1 MNHSK
6 SSQLKSSAKIILAGF
21 IMIILLVMLFALLVS
36 RENTKLAELNNKIY
50 HHPFSFSVAVFE
62 INIDILAMHQYM
74 KDVALAKNKNELEV
88 AISLVEKHKND
99 VYQNFKLIKERFLG
113 NQETIN
119 SAYITFVDWKP
130 IRNEV
135 INLKFDKQGQ
145 LAAAINRGKSAA
157 YVKVLNQRM
166 NVLKDL
172 ARKKAID
179 FKSDSQNAHDASK
192 SYLYAMLIFTLLSA
206 VMTAIF
212 VILLVRKADDYRNKV
227 EERFYRIVNKSEVSI
242 KKSENELKLANK
254 ELTLR
259 NKDRD
264 KREDELVIAEEEK
277 DKLADE
283 LVIAEE
289 EKGKRADELVLANEE
304 LAFQNAEKDKRADE
318 LVLANEEL
326 AFQNA
331 EKDKRADELI
341 IANEEKEKRASELAL
356 AASVFTHARECIIIT
371 DADATIIDV
380 NDTFI
385 HITGF
390 SREEAIGQNARMLQ
404 SGRQSRDFYIV
415 MWHALLT
422 DGYWSGELWNRRKN
436 GEMYAEMKT
445 ISAVQN
451 KHGITTHYVSLGND
465 ITPMKKHQDQ
475 LEWLANYDVLTSL
488 PNRTLLADR
497 LGQAMVQSQR
507 HHNSVAVVFLDLD
520 SFKDI
525 NDSHGHDVGDELLI
539 IVSRH
544 MKKALRE
551 GDTLAR
557 IGGDEFVAV
566 LADLASVED
575 YEPVLER
582 FLLAASQP
590 ITVGEVVIK
599 VSASIGVTLYPQDNV
614 DADLLMRHADQAM
627 YVAKEL
633 GKNRYH
639 FFDTV
644 QDNALKVKMENLK
657 TIRSALDNHQFV
669 LYYQPKVNMRTGL
682 VMGIE
687 ALIRWQHPERG
698 LLNPIEFLPV
708 IEKNP
713 MIIEMGEWVIDT
725 ALTQISQWQAVGI
738 DLPISI
744 SVNIAPIQLRQ
755 PYFAERLATLLSAHP
770 DVEPRYLE
778 LEVLE
783 TSALDDFQ
791 HVSTIMDAC
800 IKLGVNFALD
810 DFGTG
815 YSSLTHLR
823 RLPAR
828 LIKVDQSFVRDM
840 LVDADDLAIV
850 EGAIVLVKTFKREVI
865 AEGVETIEHG
875 TALLQLGCELA
886 QGYGIAR
893 PMPASD
899 VPAWISD
906 WKPDGG
912 WQA

>member
-1 MNHSK
+1 
-6 SSQLKSSAKIILAGF
+6 
-21 IMIILLVMLFALLVS
+21 MIILLVMLFALLVS

-172 ARKKAID
+172 ARKKAIE

-289 EKGKRADELVLANEE
+289 EKGKRAG
-304 LAFQNAEKDKRADE
+304 E

-451 KHGITTHYVSLGND
+451 KHGIITHYVSLGND

>member
-1 MNHSK
+1 
-6 SSQLKSSAKIILAGF
+6 
-21 IMIILLVMLFALLVS
+21 MIILLVMLFALLVS

-172 ARKKAID
+172 ARKKAIE

-289 EKGKRADELVLANEE
+289 EKGKRAGELLLANEE
-304 LAFQNAEKDKRADE
+304 LAFQH
-318 LVLANEEL
+318 
-326 AFQNA
+326 A

-451 KHGITTHYVSLGND
+451 KHGIITHYVSLGND